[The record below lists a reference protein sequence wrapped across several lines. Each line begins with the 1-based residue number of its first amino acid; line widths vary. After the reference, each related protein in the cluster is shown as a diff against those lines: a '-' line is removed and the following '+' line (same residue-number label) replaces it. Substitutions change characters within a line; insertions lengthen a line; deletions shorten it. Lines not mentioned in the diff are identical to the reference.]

1 MSVQVEK
8 SEHSMAK
15 LTIEIEAD
23 KLEGAIQKAYL
34 KQRGRISIPGFRK
47 GKAPFNLVEKK
58 YGDAIFYE
66 DAFNELVPEIYD
78 NAIKENKIEAVSN
91 PEIDIKKMEKGSD
104 LEFTAIVQTK
114 PEIKLGKYKLIG
126 YCIYDDIVN
135 SSSFN
140 IQQIVYNP
148 NTYDSIQKIVDDNQ
162 NIIDIREV
170 AEYINTGVIQQA
182 KLIPL
187 NTFKNNYVK
196 VPKEGDVY
204 VFCKS
209 GGRAVVG
216 MSYVKRAGYT
226 NKFIIMRGGMDQA
239 IKEGYPTV
247 PYVE

>member
-1 MSVQVEK
+1 MKRFSLSILLLLLLISSTSSYKFLSK
-8 SEHSMAK
+8 SFFEN
-15 LTIEIEAD
+15 
-23 KLEGAIQKAYL
+23 QNL
-34 KQRGRISIPGFRK
+34 KYVLISSK
-47 GKAPFNLVEKK
+47 TLKK
-58 YGDAIFYE
+58 YLTDPKYYIIDTREMATIALGYIPNTILIPSTMFSWLGAVVPDSSNVIIITDNTNKYE
-66 DAFNELVPEIYD
+66 TINSF
-78 NAIKENKIEAVSN
+78 
-91 PEIDIKKMEKGSD
+91 
-104 LEFTAIVQTK
+104 
-114 PEIKLGKYKLIG
+114 IKLGKYKLIG

-196 VPKEGDVY
+196 VPKEGNVY